1 MSPAIIT
8 GFGIRNPNSLVTM
21 ADPVIIARRMRII
34 GSQRRVGPQVLQR
47 TIPARGRSK
56 PISL

>member
-8 GFGIRNPNSLVTM
+8 GFGIKNPNSLVTM
-21 ADPVIIARRMRII
+21 ADPVVIEKRMRII
-34 GSQRRVGPQVLQR
+34 GSQRRAGPQFLQR